1 MALVTD
7 GRMSGA
13 SGKVPAAIHMSPEAS
28 KGGSIGKIITG
39 DLLTL
44 NCVEG
49 TLTCHESDFEQ
60 RAIVT
65 RESTDQVGLGRE
77 LFSVFRRQ
85 VTDSEEGA
93 CTLF

>member
-1 MALVTD
+1 
-7 GRMSGA
+7 
-13 SGKVPAAIHMSPEAS
+13 MSPEAS
-28 KGGSIGKIITG
+28 KGGSIGKIKTG

-44 NCVEG
+44 NCIDG
-49 TLTCHESDFEQ
+49 TLTCHESDFEL

-65 RESTDQVGLGRE
+65 KESTDQVGLGRE
-77 LFSVFRRQ
+77 LFGVFRRQ